1 MRSTSRIYLSPPHL
15 TGREWDLVRVA
26 LDSNWVAPMGPNV
39 DAFEQEFAH
48 AVGVPG
54 AVALSSGTAALHL
67 ALRVLSGG
75 EPGTKAYRPG
85 PRSWPSN
92 EVICSTF
99 TFAATAN
106 VIAYEGA
113 VPVFIDCDSASWNM
127 DPELLR
133 EELAACARRGK
144 LPLAVIAVDLYGQC
158 ADYDP
163 IVQACAE
170 FGVPLVEDAAEALG
184 AVYWGRAGR
193 ETKVESN
200 GNPFAGTSDSIPVV
214 GRSAGTFGAAA
225 AFSFNGNKILT
236 TSGGGMLVSHD
247 RSIVEKAR
255 FLSTQAK
262 EPAPHY
268 QHSEIGFNYRMSNI
282 LAAIGRGQLAVL
294 PKRVAAR
301 RRNFEF
307 YRRELGG
314 LPGMQFMPEAEYGR
328 STRWLTCLT
337 LDPKEFGA
345 TREDVRLALEAES
358 IEARPVWK
366 PMHLQPVFK
375 GCRVRGGN
383 VSERL
388 FETGICLPSGS
399 ALSVED
405 LTRVCSAVRRVHE
418 TTARPH
424 VAPQAMSEKRPSLG
438 DRQISRRRAAA
449 GRTARRLQRVG
460 AVSQRAD

>member
-1 MRSTSRIYLSPPHL
+1 VSSARRIYLSPPHL
-15 TGREWDLVRVA
+15 SGRELDLVRVA
-26 LDSNWVAPMGPNV
+26 LDSNWVAPLGPHV
-39 DAFEQEFAH
+39 DAFEQEFAQ
-48 AVGVPG
+48 AVRVPY

-67 ALRVLSGG
+67 ALRILPGSG
-75 EPGTKAYRPG
+75 ERGTKAGGPG
-85 PRSWPSN
+85 SGAGLSN

-106 VIAYEGA
+106 VITYEGA
-113 VPVFIDCDSASWNM
+113 VPVFIDCDSTSWNM
-127 DPELLR
+127 DPGLLR
-133 EELAACARRGK
+133 EELAACVKRGK
-144 LPLAVIAVDLYGQC
+144 LPRAVIAVDLYGQC
-158 ADYDP
+158 ADYEP
-163 IVQACAE
+163 IAETCAE
-170 FGVPLVEDAAEALG
+170 FGVPLIEDAAEALG
-184 AVYWGRAGR
+184 ATYWGRAR
-193 ETKVESN
+193 DEAKVEN
-200 GNPFAGTSDSIPVV
+200 NVNPASATSASIPVV
-214 GRSAGTFGAAA
+214 GRSAGSFGAAA

-255 FLSTQAK
+255 YLATQAR

-307 YRRELGG
+307 YRSGLGG
-314 LPGMQFMPEAEYGR
+314 LPGIQFMPEAEYGR

-337 LDPKEFGA
+337 IAPKEFGA

-358 IEARPVWK
+358 IESRPVWK

-375 GCRVRGGN
+375 QCRVRGGD

-405 LTRVCSAVRRVHE
+405 LARVCAAVSRVHE
-418 TTARPH
+418 ATARPRI
-424 VAPQAMSEKRPSLG
+424 APQAMSEKRPSRAVAG
-438 DRQISRRRAAA
+438 RSVEGGRPRSRLVAA
-449 GRTARRLQRVG
+449 GRERE
-460 AVSQRAD
+460 S